1 VRPRF
6 NWKLRTRSLALG
18 VRTLVV
24 GIVNVTPDSFSDGG
38 QFLSHQQAVDHALRL
53 LDEGADVLDIGG
65 ESTRP
70 GKKQPVIARQ
80 ELERVLPVITG
91 VLRARPEAVV
101 SVDTYKAEVARGAVA
116 SGAEIVNDVSG
127 GQWDPQML
135 ATIGHL
141 HCGCVLMHTR
151 GRPEEWH
158 KLSPLQRYAVLD
170 YVSNGLRDICHS
182 GVAAGIRREHIV
194 LDPGFGFGKSFEENY
209 PLLARFEQLQ
219 KIGLPLLSGP
229 SRKSFIGRTL
239 ARNGNDAPPNQR
251 LNGTIAAVVAS
262 VMKGAHIVR
271 VHDVAPVVEALKVAD
286 AVLAAE
292 Q

>member
-1 VRPRF
+1 MKAAVLGEHGVEVR
-6 NWKLRTRSLALG
+6 
-18 VRTLVV
+18 
-24 GIVNVTPDSFSDGG
+24 D
-38 QFLSHQQAVDHALRL
+38 
-53 LDEGADVLDIGG
+53 
-65 ESTRP
+65 
-70 GKKQPVIARQ
+70 
-80 ELERVLPVITG
+80 LPVPEPKPNQVVIR
-91 VLRARPEAVV
+91 VRASSLNRADLLV
-101 SVDTYKAEVARGAVA
+101 S
-116 SGAEIVNDVSG
+116 
-127 GQWDPQML
+127 L
-135 ATIGHL
+135 
-141 HCGCVLMHTR
+141 
-151 GRPEEWH
+151 
-158 KLSPLQRYAVLD
+158 
-170 YVSNGLRDICHS
+170 
-182 GVAAGIRREHIV
+182 GIRREHIV